1 MRPNLILIMADQ
13 MRGDCLG
20 ADGNTYIET
29 PNLDFLAANGTRFRH
44 AYTACPSCTP
54 ARATLMTGMN
64 QWHTG
69 ILGMG
74 RGQGPMPNDFPFNVS
89 LEFSLNACCQFYA
102 TPRTATT

>member
-54 ARATLMTGMN
+54 A
-64 QWHTG
+64 
-69 ILGMG
+69 
-74 RGQGPMPNDFPFNVS
+74 
-89 LEFSLNACCQFYA
+89 
-102 TPRTATT
+102 